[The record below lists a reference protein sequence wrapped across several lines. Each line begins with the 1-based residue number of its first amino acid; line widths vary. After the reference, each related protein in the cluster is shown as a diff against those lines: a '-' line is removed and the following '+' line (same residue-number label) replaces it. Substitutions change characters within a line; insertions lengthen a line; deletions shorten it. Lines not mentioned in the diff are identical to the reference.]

1 MISYDEAVEIIRA
14 NRWNHAS
21 LKVPLSSVIG
31 QRLSMP
37 ITALFD
43 SPAFSNSAMD
53 GYALGS
59 LEGPWQVVGVAA
71 AGSSDQSVKPNEA
84 FQIFTGA
91 LVPTGTMAVIA
102 QEDCSIIGDRLH
114 ANVLVNPG
122 RHIRHLGEE
131 FVRGST
137 LCETGTRLTPPVLSA
152 LASQGL
158 ECVPVK
164 TMPKVALI
172 STGSELLKPGEPYQN
187 GMIYESNSYGLAPI
201 LRSFGCDV
209 TLATV
214 PDDELITIEILN
226 KLASTHDLLVTVGG
240 VSVGDRD
247 YVRAAIKACGFE
259 MMFWKVAV
267 KPGKPV
273 GFATRQDGKAWI
285 GLPGN
290 PMSALVTCCLFV
302 ANFLGE
308 ELVFHPFP
316 LSHDFE
322 RAPGREEFVPAV
334 LNWDSRPNL
343 VLHGTVGSHAIAGLG
358 VATGLARIPKDEAH
372 LNPGEVLQYA
382 DLPWRPK

>member
-1 MISYDEAVEIIRA
+1 
-14 NRWNHAS
+14 
-21 LKVPLSSVIG
+21 
-31 QRLSMP
+31 MP

-43 SPAFSNSAMD
+43 SPVFSNSAMD

-84 FQIFTGA
+84 FRIFTGA

-102 QEDCSIIGDRLH
+102 QEDCSINGDRLH
-114 ANVLVNPG
+114 ANVQVNPG
-122 RHIRHLGEE
+122 RHIRHQGEE

-201 LRSFGCDV
+201 LRSFGCYV
-209 TLATV
+209 TVATV
-214 PDDELITIEILN
+214 QDDESDTVELL
-226 KLASTHDLLVTVGG
+226 KQLASTHDLLVTVGG

-247 YVRAAIKACGFE
+247 HVRAAVDACGFE
-259 MMFWKVAV
+259 LKFWKVAV

-273 GFATRQDGKAWI
+273 GFALRQDGKAWI

-302 ANFLGE
+302 AAYLGE
-308 ELVFHPFP
+308 ELVFHPIP
-316 LSHDFE
+316 LSHDFD
-322 RAPGREEFVPAV
+322 RSPGREEFVPAV
-334 LNWDSRPNL
+334 LRWDPQPNIE
-343 VLHGTVGSHAIAGLG
+343 LHGTVGSHATAGLA
-358 VATGLARIPKDEAH
+358 VATGLARIPKDGAH
-372 LNPGEVLQYA
+372 LSKGSVLHYA
-382 DLPWRPK
+382 ELPWRPN